1 MNEDEDDLCRA
12 VEACDVKEH
21 SAFYKAAWEN
31 ALKLDV
37 AELDLLKNRTAK
49 RLWSIKKKALDIL
62 PKAKELDA
70 ERKKWTEANKP
81 HWSNQTDYYL
91 WRKWNTARYLK
102 QRNAALKFIEEAGL
116 NIDAEAGVNVES
128 KEEAGANVKQEQ
140 KEEPK
145 PKPKPNEAV
154 GAKVKE
160 KPKED
165 DEEA

>member
-1 MNEDEDDLCRA
+1 MNEEEKLCDA

-37 AELDLLKNRTAK
+37 AELELLKDRTAK
-49 RLWSIKKKALDIL
+49 RLCRIKKKALDIM

-81 HWSNQTDYYL
+81 HYSNQADYYL
-91 WRKWNTARYLK
+91 WRKWNTDRYLK
-102 QRNAALKFIEEAGL
+102 QKNAALKLIEEAGL
-116 NIDAEAGVNVES
+116 NIDAEAGANVES
-128 KEEAGANVKQEQ
+128 KEEPKSKPVKQKEDAGAKVEQ
-140 KEEPK
+140 
-145 PKPKPNEAV
+145 KPNEAA